1 MKSQIATRK
10 ARLEALKADILAIV
24 EGEDNFIPG
33 TVDEFYGRPETY
45 WGLWASGESGE
56 IDGLPVFDAYGPF
69 GPFINDE
76 IKPILA
82 KHNAFAD
89 WYDAGTVHITLED

>member
-1 MKSQIATRK
+1 MVGMSPSG
-10 ARLEALKADILAIV
+10 RL
-24 EGEDNFIPG
+24 
-33 TVDEFYGRPETY
+33 
-45 WGLWASGESGE
+45 GLFVFHRSLHSGPLSSGESGE

-69 GPFINDE
+69 GPYINDE